1 VSVRCGAMDIRIGV
15 THSPRELSLEVA
27 DDADRDELRSKV
39 EAALNGAVDILWLTD
54 RRGRE
59 VAVPAAKI
67 SYVEIGSSDS
77 ERRIGFGG

>member
-1 VSVRCGAMDIRIGV
+1 MDIRIGV

-27 DDADRDELRSKV
+27 DETDRAELRSKV

-54 RRGRE
+54 RRNRE

-67 SYVEIGSSDS
+67 AYVEIGSADSD
-77 ERRIGFGG
+77 RRIGFGG